1 VPAGKPPTGSRHSM
15 KLCQK
20 PIAGRSKFESY
31 IKRCCSKEAGHNGP
45 CEEYPYLSHM
55 SEAAPRVAAKIVR
68 DSTKTTGAAWKSA
81 VAGPNRMDRWGMLSS
96 ISDQVLKERFAID
109 LVAMGPSVQSKL
121 REKAATYEDCMA
133 VAAKL
138 TWAAYQMRN
147 APEPTI
153 EVAAY
158 LSRRFSKLEAGT
170 TRCIVCRDSLNFDD
184 FEGARRGRALIE
196 TAHSSPRAHNPENV
210 GFAHRDCNIAQGGRS
225 LVEFYQWIRSIIA
238 RVDAGISA
246 EVEAPGSHSSTS

>member
-1 VPAGKPPTGSRHSM
+1 M
-15 KLCQK
+15 KLCGK
-20 PIAGRSKFESY
+20 PIAGRSKFEVY
-31 IKRCCSKEAGHNGP
+31 IKRCCSNAAGHAGA
-45 CEEYPYLSHM
+45 CAEFAYLSHM
-55 SEAAPRVAAKIVR
+55 NRVAPRVAAKIIR

-96 ISDQVLKERFAID
+96 LSDEVLKEKFNID

-138 TWAAYQMRN
+138 TWAAYQMQN
-147 APEPTI
+147 APEAPPDMYR
-153 EVAAY
+153 Y
-158 LSRRFSKLEAGT
+158 LSARFGELQHGS
-170 TRCIVCRDSLNFDD
+170 TRCIVCRDFLVFDD

-196 TAHSSPRAHNPENV
+196 TAHSNPRAHNPENV

-225 LVEFYQWIRSIIA
+225 LAEFYTWIRSIVA
-238 RVDAGISA
+238 RVDVGISA
-246 EVEAPGSHSSTS
+246 EVEAPGSHSSTSRP